1 MPGYRLIYHTIRIII
16 KGEHAFY
23 QHSGGNAVIIAARS
37 LSHYVAQIFEKRGV
51 SAEESERIGRRLV
64 NANLTGHDS
73 HGVIR
78 VPRYVNWLQDG
89 TLVPGQNVSVVSDNG
104 VIAVLDGHNG
114 FGQSVGEQAVQIGID
129 KALQNGVGIIALRN
143 AGHLGRIGDWAEM
156 AVDAGLIS
164 LHFVNV
170 SGSLLVAPFG
180 GTERRMSTNPVTIG
194 VPRDDAPPLI
204 LDFATSLVAEG
215 KVLVAAK
222 GGKALPDNALVG
234 PDGEVTGDP
243 KALYGEGDA
252 VKSYDNRVG
261 EGAIRAMGEHKGS
274 GLALMCEIL
283 AGALTGGG
291 CAGPDKPRIQNGMLS
306 IYMSIEQFGSKDAF
320 ADEMRQYLE
329 FFTSAKPVDPANP
342 VLMPGEPEQKRR
354 EERGANGIELPDETW
369 ASIVET
375 AHEAGLGE
383 DDLNTSLAIV

>member
-1 MPGYRLIYHTIRIII
+1 
-16 KGEHAFY
+16 
-23 QHSGGNAVIIAARS
+23 VIIPAKS
-37 LSHYVAQIFEKRGV
+37 LSLYVAKIFEKKGV
-51 SAEESERIGRRLV
+51 SAAESERIGRRLV

-78 VPRYVNWLQDG
+78 VPRYVNWLVDG
-89 TLVPGQNVSVVSDNG
+89 TLVAGQEVSVVSDSG

-114 FGQSVGEQAVQIGID
+114 FGQSVGEQAVQMGID
-129 KALQNGVGIIALRN
+129 KARENGVGIIALRN

-180 GTERRMSTNPVTIG
+180 GIERRMSTNPVTIG

-204 LDFATSLVAEG
+204 LDFATSIVAEG
-215 KVLVAAK
+215 KVLVASK
-222 GGKALPDNALVG
+222 GGKALPNDALVG
-234 PDGEVTGDP
+234 PDGTVTGDP
-243 KALYGEGDA
+243 KALYGDGDA
-252 VKSYDNRVG
+252 IKAYDNRSG
-261 EGAIRAMGEHKGS
+261 EGAIRAMGDHKGS

-291 CAGPDKPRIQNGMLS
+291 CAGPDKPILQNGMLS

-320 ADEMRQYLE
+320 ASEMRQYLE
-329 FFTSAKPVDPANP
+329 FFSSAMPIDPDKP
-342 VLMPGEPEQKRR
+342 VLMPGEPEQARR
-354 EERGANGIELPDETW
+354 EERSANGIELPDETW
-369 ASIVET
+369 ASIVEA
-375 AHEAGLGE
+375 AHAAGLN
-383 DDLNTSLAIV
+383 DADLNAALAAA